1 MKERGVVLS
10 FEFPRDLI
18 ARAKKVNAIF
28 HTKTTQLLRDGLR
41 QKVEELED
49 KHRRETALQAA
60 DEAAK
65 KAKDDYRKTLRAAGS
80 TISPLA
86 PLSTQVRMSS
96 ISSGPTQDP
105 MEALYTELARNVL
118 DADGAE
124 AKHECVTEALAA
136 VRRERPLTA
145 PSEDP
150 PILRILE
157 IHMKRVLAERELI
170 EPLRTID
177 ELVGK
182 VLDVSKFKTSGAS
195 E

>member
-49 KHRRETALQAA
+49 KHRRETALQIA

-105 MEALYTELARNVL
+105 MEALYTELARSIR
-118 DADGAE
+118 DAGDD
-124 AKHECVTEALAA
+124 TEEKRKRIDAA
-136 VRRERPLTA
+136 VAAVNRERPLTA
-145 PSEDP
+145 PSTEI
-150 PILRILE
+150 ILRTLETYIL
-157 IHMKRVLAERELI
+157 KLRD
-170 EPLRTID
+170 EPVTSTYDSLVNTI
-177 ELVGK
+177 
-182 VLDVSKFKTSGAS
+182 LDVSKLKTSGVT